1 MEIRN
6 VVNQTLSVTEP
17 NVFLKDRD
25 MEQTLLPL
33 SLQLHFDLYKRVG
46 KKDIRIGEE
55 KTDYIFVG
63 WYTDNTWTTEVTADT
78 TFNSSFKFANSF

>member
-6 VVNQTLSVTEP
+6 VVKQTISVTEP
-17 NVFLKDRD
+17 NVYMKERD

-46 KKDIRIGEE
+46 KKDIRIE
-55 KTDYIFVG
+55 KRKHILY
-63 WYTDNTWTTEVTADT
+63 
-78 TFNSSFKFANSF
+78 

>member
-6 VVNQTLSVTEP
+6 VVKQTISVTEP
-17 NVFLKDRD
+17 NVYMKERD

-55 KTDYIFVG
+55 KTYYLLSKVAKVSRE
-63 WYTDNTWTTEVTADT
+63 YTTDE
-78 TFNSSFKFANSF
+78 KFQKSHM

>member
-55 KTDYIFVG
+55 KQIIYLVEQRKLAVNIQQMK
-63 WYTDNTWTTEVTADT
+63 
-78 TFNSSFKFANSF
+78 KFRKSHI

>member
-6 VVNQTLSVTEP
+6 VVKQTISVTEP
-17 NVFLKDRD
+17 NVYMKERD

-55 KTDYIFVG
+55 KTYYLLSKVAKVNRE
-63 WYTDNTWTTEVTADT
+63 YTTDE
-78 TFNSSFKFANSF
+78 KFQKSHM

>member
-46 KKDIRIGEE
+46 KKDIRIGKRKQIIYLVEQR
-55 KTDYIFVG
+55 KLAVNIQQMK
-63 WYTDNTWTTEVTADT
+63 
-78 TFNSSFKFANSF
+78 KFRKSHI